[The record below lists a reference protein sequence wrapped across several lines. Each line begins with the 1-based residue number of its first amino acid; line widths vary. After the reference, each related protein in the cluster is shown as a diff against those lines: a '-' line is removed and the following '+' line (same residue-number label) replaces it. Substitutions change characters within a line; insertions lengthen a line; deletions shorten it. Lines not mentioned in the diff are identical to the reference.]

1 MANELIKVPD
11 IGGAEG
17 AEVVEV
23 LVSPGET
30 IEVEQSLVVVESDKA
45 SMEIPAPIAGVV
57 SELRVA
63 VGDSVSEGDVIL
75 ALATQSGTESTD
87 DAPANAD
94 QEVLGAS
101 SQEDQGTSAHAAA
114 SPMPAVGGG
123 GQRQDP
129 ASAPSATASTLA
141 NEFEDG
147 ATVIDVVIPDLGSDE
162 GADLVEMLVPVGG
175 QVEEGD
181 SLVLLESD
189 KASMEVPAP
198 AAGTV
203 TAWLLEAG
211 TTVKEGAVIARLAIE
226 GAPAAST
233 QSNRGRGAAQSESR
247 PLAEERQESQ
257 GDAQTNGGIAPTA
270 VADEDAPRRTTQSVA
285 APSTSPASRGA
296 EGVDGGK
303 GVERLESA
311 AASSDPDT
319 VYAGP
324 AVRKLARE
332 FGVTLSQVKGT
343 GARGRILKE
352 DLQQHVAQALVAES
366 ASGGATLPA
375 IPEQD
380 CARFGAIEKNTRSR
394 IDKVTA
400 NNMVRSWLNIPHVT
414 QFDDADISDME
425 RFRNELKSEAADRG
439 VRLTPLPFILKACA
453 VALREHPKLKSSLA
467 DGGETLVMKHYCHIG
482 MAVDTPAGLVVPVLR
497 DVDKKSIWEL
507 AAETATLAERA
518 REKQLRP
525 DDMQGGVFTV
535 SSLGAIGGRGFTPII
550 NAPEVAILGVGRAAI
565 QPVWDGEV
573 FRPQTLLPLSL
584 SYDHRVVNGG
594 DGGRFLTVLTSLLG
608 DVKRMVM

>member
-1 MANELIKVPD
+1 MADELIKVPD

-23 LVSPGET
+23 LVSPGDA
-30 IEVEQSLVVVESDKA
+30 IDVEQSLVVVESDKA

-75 ALATQSGTESTD
+75 ALAAESGAAGTD
-87 DAPANAD
+87 DAPATAE
-94 QEVLGAS
+94 QEGVDAS
-101 SQEDQGTSAHAAA
+101 SQDDQEASERTKASEMSAEGAA
-114 SPMPAVGGG
+114 
-123 GQRQDP
+123 GQGQDP
-129 ASAPSATASTLA
+129 AAAPSAPASTSASGL
-141 NEFEDG
+141 EDA

-162 GADLVEMLVPVGG
+162 GADLVELLVPVGG

-203 TAWLLEAG
+203 TEWLMETG
-211 TTVKEGAVIARLAIE
+211 TMVKEGAVIARLAID
-226 GAPAAST
+226 GAST
-233 QSNRGRGAAQSESR
+233 PSMQSEGGTNGAQPE
-247 PLAEERQESQ
+247 PLAPGEQREEN
-257 GDAQTNGGIAPTA
+257 AQATA
-270 VADEDAPRRTTQSVA
+270 VTAAALVSDEDASHLDTHEVATLSAPRGGERPA
-285 APSTSPASRGA
+285 ALS
-296 EGVDGGK
+296 E
-303 GVERLESA
+303 
-311 AASSDPDT
+311 PDA

-352 DLQQHVAQALVAES
+352 DLQQHVAQALAAEPS
-366 ASGGATLPA
+366 SNGAGLPA

-380 CARFGAIEKNTRSR
+380 YARFGAIEKTARSR

-425 RFRNELKSEAADRG
+425 RFRKELKSEAADRG

-507 AAETATLAERA
+507 AAETVALAERA
-518 REKQLRP
+518 RDKQLRP

-550 NAPEVAILGVGRAAI
+550 NAPEVAILGVGRAAV

-573 FRPQTLLPLSL
+573 FRPQTLLPLAL

-594 DGGRFLTVLTSLLG
+594 DGGRFLNELTSLLG

>member
-1 MANELIKVPD
+1 MADELIKVPD

-30 IEVEQSLVVVESDKA
+30 IEAEQSLVVVESDKA
-45 SMEIPAPIAGVV
+45 SMEIPAPVAGVV

-75 ALATQSGTESTD
+75 ALAAESGAASTDAESTH
-87 DAPANAD
+87 AE
-94 QEVLGAS
+94 QELLDES
-101 SQEDQGTSAHAAA
+101 SQEDQDTSAHAAA
-114 SPMPAVGGG
+114 SPVSAEGAVS
-123 GQRQDP
+123 QRQDP
-129 ASAPSATASTLA
+129 AAAPSAKESTSA
-141 NEFEDG
+141 NEIEHG

-175 QVEEGD
+175 QVAEGD

-203 TAWLLEAG
+203 MAWLLEAG
-211 TTVKEGAVIARLAIE
+211 ATVKDGDVIARMAIE
-226 GAPAAST
+226 GAPAVST
-233 QSNRGRGAAQSESR
+233 QSDGAASSAQPESHPPGAEASISDEDTS
-247 PLAEERQESQ
+247 PLEAH
-257 GDAQTNGGIAPTA
+257 A
-270 VADEDAPRRTTQSVA
+270 VATPSTPSAPRA
-285 APSTSPASRGA
+285 AEDLEGA
-296 EGVDGGK
+296 EGAEGAK
-303 GVERLESA
+303 TP
-311 AASSDPDT
+311 AASLDPDT

-352 DLQQHVAQALVAES
+352 DLQQHVAQALAAEPS
-366 ASGGATLPA
+366 SGGAAIPA

-380 CARFGAIEKNTRSR
+380 YARFGAIEKTSRSR

-425 RFRNELKSEAADRG
+425 RFRKELKSEAADRG

-507 AAETATLAERA
+507 AAETAALAERA
-518 REKQLRP
+518 RDKQLRP

-550 NAPEVAILGVGRAAI
+550 NAPEVAILGVGRAAVK
-565 QPVWDGEV
+565 PVWDGEV
-573 FRPQTLLPLSL
+573 FRPQTLLPLAL

-594 DGGRFLTVLTSLLG
+594 DGGRFLTELTSLLG

>member
-1 MANELIKVPD
+1 MADELIKVPD

-23 LVSPGET
+23 LVSPGDA
-30 IEVEQSLVVVESDKA
+30 IDVEQSLVVVESDKA

-75 ALATQSGTESTD
+75 ALAPTSGAEGANA
-87 DAPANAD
+87 APANAEQGAVARGPQVD
-94 QEVLGAS
+94 LDTSEQAASGGEMADGAAS
-101 SQEDQGTSAHAAA
+101 SLNNAASATSAPESAAA
-114 SPMPAVGGG
+114 SGI
-123 GQRQDP
+123 
-129 ASAPSATASTLA
+129 
-141 NEFEDG
+141 EDG
-147 ATVIDVVIPDLGSDE
+147 AKVIDVVIPDLGSDE
-162 GADLVEMLVPVGG
+162 GADLVELLVPVGG

-203 TAWLLEAG
+203 TEWLIETG
-211 TTVKEGAVIARLAIE
+211 TTVKEVAVIARLSID
-226 GAPAAST
+226 GALAASP
-233 QSNRGRGAAQSESR
+233 QSDGGSSAAKPKSQPAGDER
-247 PLAEERQESQ
+247 EEAVQVRTVTAS
-257 GDAQTNGGIAPTA
+257 PA
-270 VADEDAPRRTTQSVA
+270 VAASDAPPPQAKTGS
-285 APSTSPASRGA
+285 SASFKPGA
-296 EGVDGGK
+296 
-303 GVERLESA
+303 SA
-311 AASSDPDT
+311 TAGDSDT

-332 FGVTLSQVKGT
+332 FGVALAKVKGT

-352 DLQQHVAQALVAES
+352 DLQQHVAQALAAEPS
-366 ASGGATLPA
+366 SNGAALPV

-380 CARFGAIEKNTRSR
+380 YARFGAIEKTSRSR

-425 RFRNELKSEAADRG
+425 RFRKELKSEAADRD

-467 DGGETLVMKHYCHIG
+467 DAGETLVMKHYCHIG
-482 MAVDTPAGLVVPVLR
+482 IAVDTPAGLVVPVLR

-507 AAETATLAERA
+507 AAETAALAERA
-518 REKQLRP
+518 RDKQLRP

-550 NAPEVAILGVGRAAI
+550 NAPEVAILGVGRAAV

-573 FRPQTLLPLSL
+573 FRPQTLLPLEL
-584 SYDHRVVNGG
+584 SDDHRVVNGG
-594 DGGRFLTVLTSLLG
+594 DGGRFLTELTSLLS

>member
-1 MANELIKVPD
+1 MADELIKVPD

-23 LVSPGET
+23 LVSPGDA
-30 IEVEQSLVVVESDKA
+30 IDVEQSLVVVESDKA

-75 ALATQSGTESTD
+75 ALAAESGAAGTD
-87 DAPANAD
+87 DAPATAE
-94 QEVLGAS
+94 QEGVDAS
-101 SQEDQGTSAHAAA
+101 SQDDQEASERTKASEMSAEGAA
-114 SPMPAVGGG
+114 
-123 GQRQDP
+123 GQGQDP
-129 ASAPSATASTLA
+129 AAAPSAPASTSASGL
-141 NEFEDG
+141 EDA

-162 GADLVEMLVPVGG
+162 GADLVELLVPVGG

-203 TAWLLEAG
+203 TEWLMETG
-211 TTVKEGAVIARLAIE
+211 TMVKEGAVIARLAID
-226 GAPAAST
+226 GASKPSM
-233 QSNRGRGAAQSESR
+233 QSEGGTNGAQPE
-247 PLAEERQESQ
+247 PLAPGEQREEN
-257 GDAQTNGGIAPTA
+257 AQATA
-270 VADEDAPRRTTQSVA
+270 VTAAALVSDEDASHLDTHEVATLSAPRGGERPA
-285 APSTSPASRGA
+285 ALS
-296 EGVDGGK
+296 E
-303 GVERLESA
+303 
-311 AASSDPDT
+311 PDT

-352 DLQQHVAQALVAES
+352 DLQQHVAQALAAEPS
-366 ASGGATLPA
+366 SNGAGLPA

-380 CARFGAIEKNTRSR
+380 YARFGAIEKTSRSR

-425 RFRNELKSEAADRG
+425 RFRKELKSEAADRG

-507 AAETATLAERA
+507 AAETVALAERA
-518 REKQLRP
+518 RDKQLRP

-550 NAPEVAILGVGRAAI
+550 NAPEVAILGVGRAAV

-573 FRPQTLLPLSL
+573 FRPQTLLPLAL

-594 DGGRFLTVLTSLLG
+594 DGGRFLTELTSLLG

>member
-1 MANELIKVPD
+1 MTDELIKVPD

-30 IEVEQSLVVVESDKA
+30 IDVEQSLVVVESDKA

-75 ALATQSGTESTD
+75 ALAMASGSEGADAEPDNTD
-87 DAPANAD
+87 W
-94 QEVLGAS
+94 EVLDAS
-101 SQEDQGTSAHAAA
+101 SQDAQGTSEH
-114 SPMPAVGGG
+114 VTT
-123 GQRQDP
+123 
-129 ASAPSATASTLA
+129 ASAVTDGATRNSDSHASDASASGSVTEHTDS
-141 NEFEDG
+141 

-175 QVEEGD
+175 QVGEGD

-189 KASMEVPAP
+189 KASMEIPAP
-198 AAGTV
+198 AAGTL

-211 TTVKEGAVIARLAIE
+211 TTVKEGAVIAKLAID
-226 GAPAAST
+226 GAPATSIPSDSGT
-233 QSNRGRGAAQSESR
+233 SVAQ
-247 PLAEERQESQ
+247 PESQ
-257 GDAQTNGGIAPTA
+257 PTGAEGEGNAKARSETAAVSEDDATPLETRA
-270 VADEDAPRRTTQSVA
+270 VAASSAP
-285 APSTSPASRGA
+285 RGA
-296 EGVDGGK
+296 EGVDGAEG
-303 GVERLESA
+303 GERLESA

-352 DLQQHVAQALVAES
+352 DLQQHVAQALAAEPS
-366 ASGGATLPA
+366 SGGAALPA

-380 CARFGAIEKNTRSR
+380 YARFGAIEKTTRSR

-425 RFRNELKSEAADRG
+425 RFRKELKNEAADRG

-453 VALREHPKLKSSLA
+453 VALREHPKLKSSVA
-467 DGGETLVMKHYCHIG
+467 DGGETLVVKHYCHIG
-482 MAVDTPAGLVVPVLR
+482 MAVDTPAGLMVPVLR

-507 AAETATLAERA
+507 AAETAAYAERA
-518 REKQLRP
+518 RAKQLRP

-550 NAPEVAILGVGRAAI
+550 NAPEVAILGVGRAAV

-573 FRPQTLLPLSL
+573 FRPQTLLPLAL

-594 DGGRFLTVLTSLLG
+594 DGGRFLTELTSLLG

>member
-1 MANELIKVPD
+1 MADELIKVPD

-23 LVSPGET
+23 LVSPGEA
-30 IEVEQSLVVVESDKA
+30 IDVEQSLVVVESDKA
-45 SMEIPAPIAGVV
+45 SMEIPAPVAGIV

-75 ALATQSGTESTD
+75 ALATVSGTEGA
-87 DAPANAD
+87 DAEPAHAE
-94 QEVLGAS
+94 QEVLDS
-101 SQEDQGTSAHAAA
+101 SPQDDQGTSEHAAT
-114 SPMPAVGGG
+114 SPVAAEGTA
-123 GQRQDP
+123 GQGQDP
-129 ASAPSATASTLA
+129 ASALSASESTLA
-141 NEFEDG
+141 SGLEDG
-147 ATVIDVVIPDLGSDE
+147 AKVIDVVIPDLGSDE

-203 TAWLLEAG
+203 TEWLMEAG
-211 TTVKEGAVIARLAIE
+211 TTVREGAVIARLVIDA
-226 GAPAAST
+226 AATAST
-233 QSNRGRGAAQSESR
+233 RSDGGTLAAQPESR
-247 PLAEERQESQ
+247 PLGEEREQ
-257 GDAQTNGGIAPTA
+257 GEANVQTAAATASAAVSGEDSIRLEAHA
-270 VADEDAPRRTTQSVA
+270 VARAS
-285 APSTSPASRGA
+285 SPRGA
-296 EGVDGGK
+296 E
-303 GVERLESA
+303 RP
-311 AASSDPDT
+311 AASSDSGA

-352 DLQQHVAQALVAES
+352 DLQQHVAQALAAEPS
-366 ASGGATLPA
+366 SGGAAMPV
-375 IPEQD
+375 IPDQD
-380 CARFGAIEKNTRSR
+380 YARFGVIEKANRSR

-400 NNMVRSWLNIPHVT
+400 NNMARSWLNIPHVT

-425 RFRNELKSEAADRG
+425 RFRKELKSEAADRG
-439 VRLTPLPFILKACA
+439 VRLTPLPFILKASA

-482 MAVDTPAGLVVPVLR
+482 IAVDTPAGLVVPVLC

-507 AAETATLAERA
+507 AAETAALAERA
-518 REKQLRP
+518 RDKQLRP

-550 NAPEVAILGVGRAAI
+550 NAPEVAILGVGRAAV

-573 FRPQTLLPLSL
+573 FRPQTLLPLAL

-594 DGGRFLTVLTSLLG
+594 DGGRFLTELTSLLS

>member
-1 MANELIKVPD
+1 MTDELIKVPD

-30 IEVEQSLVVVESDKA
+30 IDVEQSLVVVESDKA

-75 ALATQSGTESTD
+75 ALATESSAGTD
-87 DAPANAD
+87 DTPSNAE
-94 QEVLGAS
+94 QEVLDS
-101 SQEDQGTSAHAAA
+101 FLQDDQGTREHVTTVSA
-114 SPMPAVGGG
+114 
-123 GQRQDP
+123 
-129 ASAPSATASTLA
+129 AT
-141 NEFEDG
+141 DG

-162 GADLVEMLVPVGG
+162 GADLVEMLVPVGV

-211 TTVKEGAVIARLAIE
+211 ATVKEGAVVARLAID
-226 GAPAAST
+226 GAPPASVQSDGGASAAQPESQPPGKQDHKKAQATAGTASAAAS
-233 QSNRGRGAAQSESR
+233 E
-247 PLAEERQESQ
+247 
-257 GDAQTNGGIAPTA
+257 
-270 VADEDAPRRTTQSVA
+270 EDATRLETQAAA
-285 APSTSPASRGA
+285 APSAPRGA
-296 EGVDGGK
+296 E
-303 GVERLESA
+303 RA
-311 AASSDPDT
+311 AESSDPDT

-332 FGVTLSQVKGT
+332 FGVALSQVKGT

-352 DLQQHVAQALVAES
+352 DLQQHVAQILATEPSL
-366 ASGGATLPA
+366 GGAALPA
-375 IPEQD
+375 ISEQD
-380 CARFGAIEKNTRSR
+380 YARFGAIEKTDRSR
-394 IDKVTA
+394 VDKVTA
-400 NNMVRSWLNIPHVT
+400 NNMVRSWLNVPHVT

-425 RFRNELKSEAADRG
+425 RFRKDLKNEAADRG

-467 DGGETLVMKHYCHIG
+467 DGGETLVMKQYCHIG
-482 MAVDTPAGLVVPVLR
+482 MAVDTPAGLMVPVLR

-507 AAETATLAERA
+507 AAETAACAERA

-550 NAPEVAILGVGRAAI
+550 NAPEVAILGVGRAAV

-573 FRPQTLLPLSL
+573 FRPQTLLPLAL

-594 DGGRFLTVLTSLLG
+594 EGGRFLTELTSLLG

>member
-1 MANELIKVPD
+1 MADELIKVPD

-30 IEVEQSLVVVESDKA
+30 IDVEQSLVVVESDKA
-45 SMEIPAPIAGVV
+45 SMEIPAPVAGVV

-75 ALATQSGTESTD
+75 ALVTASVAEGAD
-87 DAPANAD
+87 GAPANAE
-94 QEVLGAS
+94 QEVLDSS
-101 SQEDQGTSAHAAA
+101 SQDDQVTSEQAANSELVALGTGGNGHDSAY
-114 SPMPAVGGG
+114 
-123 GQRQDP
+123 
-129 ASAPSATASTLA
+129 APSAS
-141 NEFEDG
+141 ESRFEYG

-175 QVEEGD
+175 HVEEGE
-181 SLVLLESD
+181 SLVLLETD
-189 KASMEVPAP
+189 KASMEVPAQ

-203 TAWLLEAG
+203 TEWLKEAG
-211 TTVKEGAVIARLAIE
+211 TKVKEGAVIAKLAID
-226 GAPAAST
+226 GAPATST
-233 QSNRGRGAAQSESR
+233 QSDGGASAAQ
-247 PLAEERQESQ
+247 PESQ
-257 GDAQTNGGIAPTA
+257 PLSEQVEENVQANVVTA
-270 VADEDAPRRTTQSVA
+270 SAVVSDEDASRLGAQAKAASSMPRA
-285 APSTSPASRGA
+285 AET
-296 EGVDGGK
+296 
-303 GVERLESA
+303 A
-311 AASSDPDT
+311 AASSDLDT

-324 AVRKLARE
+324 AVRKLARQ
-332 FGVTLSQVKGT
+332 FGLTLSQVRGT
-343 GARGRILKE
+343 GVRGRILKE
-352 DLQQHVAQALVAES
+352 DLQQHVAKALAAEPS
-366 ASGGATLPA
+366 SGGAALPA

-380 CARFGAIEKNTRSR
+380 YARFGAIEKTARSR
-394 IDKVTA
+394 IDTVTA

-425 RFRNELKSEAADRG
+425 RFRKELKSEAADRG

-497 DVDKKSIWEL
+497 EVDKKSIWEL

-525 DDMQGGVFTV
+525 DDMRGGVFTV

-550 NAPEVAILGVGRAAI
+550 NAPEVAILGVGRAAV

-573 FRPQTLLPLSL
+573 FQPQTLLPLAL

-594 DGGRFLTVLTSLLG
+594 DGGRFLTELISLLC

>member
-1 MANELIKVPD
+1 MADELIKVPD

-23 LVSPGET
+23 LVSPGDA
-30 IEVEQSLVVVESDKA
+30 IDVEQSLVVVESDKA

-75 ALATQSGTESTD
+75 ALAPTSGAEGAD
-87 DAPANAD
+87 AAPANAEQGAVAPAPQD
-94 QEVLGAS
+94 DLDASTQAASVSEMADGAAS
-101 SQEDQGTSAHAAA
+101 SVNNAASATSASESAAA
-114 SPMPAVGGG
+114 SGI
-123 GQRQDP
+123 
-129 ASAPSATASTLA
+129 
-141 NEFEDG
+141 EDG
-147 ATVIDVVIPDLGSDE
+147 AKVIDVVIPDLGSDE
-162 GADLVEMLVPVGG
+162 GADLVELLVPVGG

-203 TAWLLEAG
+203 TEWLMETG
-211 TTVKEGAVIARLAIE
+211 TTAKEGAVIARLAID
-226 GAPAAST
+226 GALAASP
-233 QSNRGRGAAQSESR
+233 QSDGGSSAVQPKSQPAGEEHEEAVQVRAVTASPAVAASDAPSPQ
-247 PLAEERQESQ
+247 
-257 GDAQTNGGIAPTA
+257 AQTVSSASFKPGASATA
-270 VADEDAPRRTTQSVA
+270 
-285 APSTSPASRGA
+285 G
-296 EGVDGGK
+296 
-303 GVERLESA
+303 
-311 AASSDPDT
+311 DPDT

-352 DLQQHVAQALVAES
+352 DLQQHVAQALAAEPS
-366 ASGGATLPA
+366 SSGAALPV

-380 CARFGAIEKNTRSR
+380 YARFGAIEKTSRSR

-425 RFRNELKSEAADRG
+425 RFRKELKNEAADRG
-439 VRLTPLPFILKACA
+439 VRLTPLPFILKASA

-482 MAVDTPAGLVVPVLR
+482 MAVDTPAGLMVPVLR

-507 AAETATLAERA
+507 AAETVALAERA
-518 REKQLRP
+518 RDKQLRP

-535 SSLGAIGGRGFTPII
+535 SSLGTIGGRGFTPII
-550 NAPEVAILGVGRAAI
+550 NAPEVAILGVGRAAV

-573 FRPQTLLPLSL
+573 FRPQTLLPLAL

-594 DGGRFLTVLTSLLG
+594 DGGRFLTELTSLLG